1 MGKGEA
7 VVYDWRTIELK
18 SEQLNFQKDKQTNI
32 PTKKVILGHKGFF
45 RNKIDIIQFKNL
57 D

>member
-32 PTKKVILGHKGFF
+32 PTKKVILGQKRFLGT
-45 RNKIDIIQFKNL
+45 RL
-57 D
+57 T

>member
-18 SEQLNFQKDKQTNI
+18 SEQLNFQKDIQTNI

-45 RNKIDIIQFKNL
+45 RNKIDIIKFKDL